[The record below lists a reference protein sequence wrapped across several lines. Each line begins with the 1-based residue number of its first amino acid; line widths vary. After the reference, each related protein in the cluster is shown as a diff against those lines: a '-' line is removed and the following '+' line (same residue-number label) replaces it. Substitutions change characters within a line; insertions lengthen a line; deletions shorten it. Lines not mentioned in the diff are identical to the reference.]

1 MVVEQKRETKDSGFL
16 DFLAPFAVEVWLW
29 VVGFHFVFGLSLKI
43 ISALKKGSGGK
54 SRAKGRGVGE
64 TAAEGKNEE
73 ETEGAAA
80 AVQGSITR
88 DGGGIS
94 GIGKKLAAKEE
105 EEEEEEFDFGWRE
118 SLWYFWAAFIQLGTD
133 RSPKSFEGK
142 LLSSG

>member
-43 ISALKKGSGGK
+43 ISALKKESGGK

-73 ETEGAAA
+73 ETEGA

>member
-43 ISALKKGSGGK
+43 ISALKKESGGK

-64 TAAEGKNEE
+64 TAAEGKTEE

-80 AVQGSITR
+80 AVQGSKTR